1 MPFNQALLPV
11 WTAVGS
17 APPDSKKN
25 IGYLPDEHPPAD
37 WWNWQMNLTY
47 RALKELQDNAAD
59 KTPVTTTANGLMSKE
74 DKIKLNGVAAEANN
88 YVHPDT
94 HPAAMI
100 VETPAKQ
107 FISATQL
114 AYLVEKADKT
124 EATQTASGLMSKED
138 KKYLENLKS
147 TPWLNL
153 TLQNGVKSYQSN
165 RIPQYKKIG
174 NIVYLRGAVT
184 NVLANGTI
192 MATLPIGYR
201 PLDMTHN
208 YAQNGSN
215 LSGRSTNTRISVTTL
230 GEIIMDGASELSQYE
245 DGKWFPINTSFPVD

>member
-1 MPFNQALLPV
+1 MPFNQVLLPV

-17 APPDSKKN
+17 APPESKKN

-47 RALKELQDNAAD
+47 RALKDLQDNAAD
-59 KTPVTTTANGLMSKE
+59 KTPVTTTTNGLMSKE
-74 DKIKLNGVAAEANN
+74 DKIKLNGVSTGANN
-88 YVHPDT
+88 YVHPST
-94 HPAAMI
+94 HPATMI
-100 VETPAKQ
+100 IQDMNNRMLTDVQ
-107 FISATQL
+107 IQ
-114 AYLVEKADKT
+114 YLSEKADT
-124 EATQTASGLMSKED
+124 TTATTAKNGLMSKED
-138 KKYLENLKS
+138 KKYLEDLKS
-147 TPWLNL
+147 TPWINL

-165 RIPQYKKIG
+165 RTPQYKKIG

-215 LSGRSTNTRISVTTL
+215 ISGRSTNTRISVTTV